1 MKIYADFTFHWF
13 GFYFCLV
20 CCLHEALK
28 SIICKFNNRKGQ
40 ESAFME
46 KIYIIEDDENIRNLL
61 KIALEGLALKQRGLK
76 QQKKGWSV
84 SGRNARP
91 WRSSTG
97 CSREWTG

>member
-1 MKIYADFTFHWF
+1 
-13 GFYFCLV
+13 
-20 CCLHEALK
+20 
-28 SIICKFNNRKGQ
+28 
-40 ESAFME
+40 ME

-61 KIALEGLALKQRGLK
+61 KIALEGFGFE
-76 QQKKGWSV
+76 GWSV

>member
-1 MKIYADFTFHWF
+1 
-13 GFYFCLV
+13 
-20 CCLHEALK
+20 
-28 SIICKFNNRKGQ
+28 
-40 ESAFME
+40 ME

>member
-1 MKIYADFTFHWF
+1 
-13 GFYFCLV
+13 
-20 CCLHEALK
+20 
-28 SIICKFNNRKGQ
+28 
-40 ESAFME
+40 ME

-97 CSREWTG
+97 CSRNGRGDGHPADPSDRGISGLPIML